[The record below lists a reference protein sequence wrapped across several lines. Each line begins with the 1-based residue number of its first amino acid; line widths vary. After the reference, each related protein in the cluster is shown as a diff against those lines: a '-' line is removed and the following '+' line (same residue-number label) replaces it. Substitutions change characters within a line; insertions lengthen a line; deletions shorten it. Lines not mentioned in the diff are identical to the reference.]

1 MLKLED
7 TFSKQE
13 LFALYANMNYYG
25 DSYFDIHEAARGYY
39 HKEPSQLSLAQSA
52 MLAGIPNA
60 PAVYQLSDGYEL
72 AKQRQE
78 AADIYKNSGRED
90 LAAEELAQLKVIT
103 QFLPAQ
109 MSKEEIT
116 AALKQLIADN
126 NISGIKE
133 MGKLMGLASK
143 QFAGKADNKLVS
155 GIVKQLL
162 S

>member
-1 MLKLED
+1 MIAMSLEE
-7 TFSKQE
+7 KVM
-13 LFALYANMNYYG
+13 AGIKA
-25 DSYFDIHEAARGYY
+25 
-39 HKEPSQLSLAQSA
+39 A
-52 MLAGIPNA
+52 MLAKDQRA
-60 PAVYQLSDGYEL
+60 LEALRAVKAEILLLKTAKDAKPITEDVELKLLQRL

-109 MSKEEIT
+109 MSEEEIT